1 MSKRTLSP
9 SYAIAMRVRIPNHP
23 GMLGKVATTIGDA
36 GGGIG
41 AVNIVTRDKDSMVRE
56 ITVDT
61 SGLDHARAIV
71 DAVAAVDGVSVLDW
85 LDITFEIHRG
95 GKISQVNKMPLATR
109 DDLSRAYTPGVA
121 RVCMAIAA
129 DRSLAYDYTIK
140 NNMVAVV
147 SDGTAVLGL
156 GDIGPEAAMPVM
168 EGKAMLFREFGKVE
182 AFPICVATKDT
193 EEIIKICKYLE
204 PTFGGIN
211 LEDISAPRCFEIE
224 ERLKKELDIPV
235 FHDDQHGTAVVV
247 LAALYNALRIVNKK
261 IEDLKIV
268 ILGVGAAGVA
278 CSKILLKAGVRNII
292 GCDREG
298 IIYKGRKEHMNF
310 MKEWYA
316 ENTNPEGVRG
326 SLKNALKDAD
336 LFLGLSGPN
345 LFKPEWVDL
354 MARDSIVFAMS
365 NPDPEVRPEDI
376 RGKARIIAT
385 GRSDYPN
392 QINNVLCFPG
402 LFRGTLDVRARDIN
416 EEMKLAAAKAIAAQ
430 VSESDLSEDF
440 IIPSVFDT
448 RVGESVAREVARAA
462 RETGVARRPGLPS

>member
-41 AVNIVTRDKDSMVRE
+41 AVNIMTREKDSMVRE

-71 DAVAAVDGVSVLDW
+71 DAVGAVDGVSVLDW

-247 LAALYNALRIVNKK
+247 LAALYNALRIVKK
-261 IEDLKIV
+261 KLENLKV
-268 ILGVGAAGVA
+268 VVLGVGAAGVA

-336 LFLGLSGPN
+336 LFLGVSGPN